1 MEVDDIP
8 PDPRRRNWQ
17 SHAAILDATVE
28 QLASVGYHRLT
39 IEGIAAQAGVSKATV
54 YRWWPT
60 KARLIIEA
68 LSKRSDIERVAATG
82 DVRADARAI
91 VQRVIEI
98 MTKTPLGQ
106 VLPPLGADFNDDPQA
121 RIDLIEWL
129 GRIRASCLA
138 LLYEAA
144 GRGDLPY
151 DIDAELILDL
161 LVGTVMYRYLFA
173 HRVDDRLVDQLA
185 DLIANGQL
193 PRAGAIENLLR

>member
-1 MEVDDIP
+1 MDDIP
-8 PDPRRRNWQ
+8 PDPQRRNWQ

-39 IEGIAAQAGVSKATV
+39 IEGIAARAGVSKATV

-68 LSKRSDIERVAATG
+68 LSKHSDIEPVAATG
-82 DVRADARAI
+82 DVRADARAL
-91 VQRVIEI
+91 VHRVIEI

-106 VLPPLGADFNDDPQA
+106 ALPHLAADFKDDPQA
-121 RIDLIEWL
+121 RTDLIEWL
-129 GRIRASCLA
+129 GRIRASHRA

-151 DIDAELILDL
+151 DIDADLILDL
-161 LVGTVMYRYLFA
+161 LAGTVTYRYLFA
-173 HRVDDRLVDQLA
+173 DRVDDRLVDQLA
-185 DLIANGQL
+185 DLIVNGQL
-193 PRAGAIENLLR
+193 PRAG